1 MRNDKSVCKEYV
13 CWAYCNMTLYYT
25 SKGLC
30 DNADRTILDG
40 IDYFQNANINEYKSV
55 LYIDMQEM
63 VRSINVT
70 ILMQLNISNYTFQIL
85 IQEMDVM
92 IMQLL
97 PIH

>member
-1 MRNDKSVCKEYV
+1 MQ
-13 CWAYCNMTLYYT
+13 TLMNT
-25 SKGLC
+25 
-30 DNADRTILDG
+30 
-40 IDYFQNANINEYKSV
+40 KSV